1 MRIGDIIHMPVVT
14 LTSDWKRQDYYPG
27 ILKGELLGMASL
39 VTITNE
45 INPFDV
51 RMGVFVL
58 RQVFRYYPN
67 GTIHLLAVQAQATDQ
82 MPMAV
87 AFYEQQYFISINDGR
102 FSLLFDSGPE
112 WIRAIC
118 TSVHTM
124 AEVEAYVKG
133 IRAVVEDKLNVMTLP
148 AEMMTE
154 VNPSPVS
161 EENYIMGQVI
171 YIDSY
176 GNAITNVTRALFE
189 KTGRG
194 RAFRI
199 YIQGPYTKVER
210 MWHQYGGVRPG
221 ELQALFNSAGL
232 LELCIYLGN
241 LAVLENV
248 SLYDE
253 IQIQFQ

>member
-1 MRIGDIIHMPVVT
+1 
-14 LTSDWKRQDYYPG
+14 
-27 ILKGELLGMASL
+27 
-39 VTITNE
+39 
-45 INPFDV
+45 
-51 RMGVFVL
+51 
-58 RQVFRYYPN
+58 
-67 GTIHLLAVQAQATDQ
+67 
-82 MPMAV
+82 
-87 AFYEQQYFISINDGR
+87 
-102 FSLLFDSGPE
+102 
-112 WIRAIC
+112 
-118 TSVHTM
+118 
-124 AEVEAYVKG
+124 
-133 IRAVVEDKLNVMTLP
+133 
-148 AEMMTE
+148 
-154 VNPSPVS
+154 
-161 EENYIMGQVI
+161 
-171 YIDSY
+171 
-176 GNAITNVTRALFE
+176 ALFE